1 MEGRGLTSLS
11 MLVYLCR
18 YCCAIWSY
26 MVHIQMKCTHLQIV
40 KQSYGN
46 HLRFTLQ
53 LCFDFLLLAVVS
65 IIHGLCPW
73 ILTGKV
79 SDRIKELNVIL
90 NERWL
95 NPDE

>member
-1 MEGRGLTSLS
+1 
-11 MLVYLCR
+11 
-18 YCCAIWSY
+18 
-26 MVHIQMKCTHLQIV
+26 MVHIQMKCNHLKIV
-40 KQSYGN
+40 KESYGS

-53 LCFDFLLLAVVS
+53 LCFDFLLLAIVS

-73 ILTGKV
+73 ILTGTV
-79 SDRIKELNVIL
+79 SDKVKELNVIL

>member
-1 MEGRGLTSLS
+1 
-11 MLVYLCR
+11 
-18 YCCAIWSY
+18 

-40 KQSYGN
+40 KESYGN

-53 LCFDFLLLAVVS
+53 LSFDLLLLAVVS
-65 IIHGLCPW
+65 IVHGLCPW
-73 ILTGKV
+73 VLTGKV

-95 NPDE
+95 NPK

>member
-1 MEGRGLTSLS
+1 

-18 YCCAIWSY
+18 YCCANWSAL
-26 MVHIQMKCTHLQIV
+26 VHLQMKCTHLKIV
-40 KQSYGN
+40 KESYGS
-46 HLRFTLQ
+46 HLRFTVQ
-53 LCFDFLLLAVVS
+53 LCFDFLFLAVVS

>member
-1 MEGRGLTSLS
+1 

-18 YCCAIWSY
+18 YCCTNWSAL
-26 MVHIQMKCTHLQIV
+26 VHIQMKCNHLQIV

-65 IIHGLCPW
+65 IVHGLCPW
-73 ILTGKV
+73 SLTGKV
-79 SDRIKELNVIL
+79 SDRVKELNDIL
-90 NERWL
+90 NER
-95 NPDE
+95 

>member
-1 MEGRGLTSLS
+1 

-18 YCCAIWSY
+18 YCCDNWSAL
-26 MVHIQMKCTHLQIV
+26 VHLQMKCTHLQIV

-53 LCFDFLLLAVVS
+53 LSFDFLILAVVS
-65 IIHGLCPW
+65 IVHGLCPW

>member
-1 MEGRGLTSLS
+1 
-11 MLVYLCR
+11 
-18 YCCAIWSY
+18 

-53 LCFDFLLLAVVS
+53 LCFDFLLLAAVS
-65 IIHGLCPW
+65 VIHGLCPW

-79 SDRIKELNVIL
+79 SDRIKELNIIL
-90 NERWL
+90 NERWM
-95 NPDE
+95 NPQE

>member
-1 MEGRGLTSLS
+1 M
-11 MLVYLCR
+11 VY
-18 YCCAIWSY
+18 IK
-26 MVHIQMKCTHLQIV
+26 MKCTHLQIV
-40 KQSYGN
+40 KESYGN

-65 IIHGLCPW
+65 VIHGLCPW

-79 SDRIKELNVIL
+79 SDRIKELNVLL

-95 NPDE
+95 TTKE